1 MGPDDDARDGAGA
14 VTAQQALKAA
24 LGEVVVPMLR
34 SRGYK
39 GSSPTWTHTNALGDV
54 AVINV
59 QSSSSSTSEELRCV
73 INLAVAPEP
82 WLALK
87 ATQMDKPVPKAVK
100 EYHGLFRDRLEPSA
114 RDPRGS
120 ESWWRV
126 SDARTARVAVEDMAE
141 RLKADGLDR
150 LDGLLDRATFLDAVR
165 GGDLGMMK
173 AASLPVFF
181 DWARAALLADEGSSE
196 ELAAL
201 LRKMAA
207 RELTQGQA
215 AQRELLEWVDDRVAL
230 MSARP
235 SS

>member
-1 MGPDDDARDGAGA
+1 M
-14 VTAQQALKAA
+14 TAQAALKAA
-24 LGEVVVPMLR
+24 LGEVVVPLLR

-39 GSSPTWTHTNALGDV
+39 GSSPTWTRANALGDV
-54 AVINV
+54 AVVNV
-59 QSSSSSTSEELRCV
+59 QSSSFSTSEELRCV

-82 WLALK
+82 WLAFE
-87 ATQMDKPVPKAVK
+87 ASQMDKPVPKAVK

-126 SDARTARVAVEDMAE
+126 GDARTAKAAAEDMAE
-141 RLKADGLDR
+141 RLEADGLGR
-150 LDGLLDRATFLDAVR
+150 LDDLLDRPTFLDAVR

-173 AASLPVFF
+173 AESLPVFF
-181 DWARAALLADEGSSE
+181 DWARAALLADEGSSD

-201 LRKMAA
+201 LPDIAA
-207 RELTQGQA
+207 RELTHGQVR
-215 AQRELLEWVDDRVAL
+215 QRALLAWVEHRVA
-230 MSARP
+230 MRDARA